1 MSQDVQKVNLKLRI
15 ANINDLETLKFWDTQ
30 KHVIDSGPNDDWNWE
45 EELTKY
51 PDWRK
56 QFIAELNSEPIG
68 FIQIID
74 PYHEES
80 HYWGDVPEDLRAI
93 DIWIGEEKN
102 LGRGY
107 GEQMMKL
114 AIEDCFKNANVT
126 AILIDPLS
134 SNTRAI
140 KFYERLGFRFL
151 ENRRFGEDDC
161 HVMILKREDWSN

>member
-1 MSQDVQKVNLKLRI
+1 MNINLRI
-15 ANINDLETLKFWDTQ
+15 ADINDLETLKFWDTQ
-30 KHVIDSGPNDDWNWE
+30 KHVIDSDPNDDWNWE
-45 EELTKY
+45 EELNKY

-56 QFIAELNSEPIG
+56 QYVAEIEKKPIG

-74 PYHEES
+74 PYHEET
-80 HYWGDVPEDLRAI
+80 HYWGDVSENLRAI
-93 DIWIGEEKN
+93 DIWIGEEKD

-114 AIEDCFKNANVT
+114 AIEDCFKDLNVT

-140 KFYERLGFRFL
+140 KFYEKLGFRFL
-151 ENRRFGEDDC
+151 ENRKFGEDDC
-161 HVMILKREDWSN
+161 HVMILKREDLA